1 MRGEGGTN
9 PPRMTSRVVE
19 KNMFSKQVECMG
31 KLNESIDLFKNQ
43 SDFLRM
49 ARVDEK
55 LVKLI
60 GLTALHFCVG
70 EISFFSCLIAKCY
83 GTSLK
88 AV

>member
-1 MRGEGGTN
+1 
-9 PPRMTSRVVE
+9 
-19 KNMFSKQVECMG
+19 MFSKQVECMG